1 MIMREEN
8 SINIHVKRGVKVHVQ
23 EVDQLAGDRELI
35 AEVPAGLKIVVR
47 RGSNADVGSGLNKIT
62 MCG

>member
-1 MIMREEN
+1 MREEN

-23 EVDQLAGDRELI
+23 EVDQLAGGRELI
-35 AEVPAGLKIVVR
+35 AEAPAGLKISIQ
-47 RGSNADVGSGLNKIT
+47 RGSNANVDGGLNKIT